1 MDGEVRELNCL
12 EIKSCKVIFH
22 ILQLLQIRFLFVLL
36 LVTLYDFVK
45 ADSAIACFVKVFED
59 ASHLLSLL
67 DQ

>member
-1 MDGEVRELNCL
+1 MDGEIRELNCL
-12 EIKSCKVIFH
+12 VIKSSKVIFH

-36 LVTLYDFVK
+36 LVALYDFVK
-45 ADSAIACFVKVFED
+45 ADSTIASFVKVFED

>member
-1 MDGEVRELNCL
+1 MDGKVRELNCL
-12 EIKSCKVIFH
+12 VIKSCKVIFH

-36 LVTLYDFVK
+36 LVALYDFVK
-45 ADSAIACFVKVFED
+45 ADSAITSFVKVFED